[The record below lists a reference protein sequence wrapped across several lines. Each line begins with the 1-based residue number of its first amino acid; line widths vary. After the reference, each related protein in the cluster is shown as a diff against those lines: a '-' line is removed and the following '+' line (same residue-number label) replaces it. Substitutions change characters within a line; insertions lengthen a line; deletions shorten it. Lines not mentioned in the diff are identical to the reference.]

1 MLSFLRNLKSGEA
14 DGQQGHRSEHA
25 GREVRHL
32 GRLQDDAAHA
42 HLARREQTIAHLL
55 VQGDGRRQQRLHRVV
70 ERAVQDK
77 HMQRPL
83 AQNTAA
89 AGGHVQARS
98 EFWAVESRH
107 LVSASQSVQEDAI
120 ASVAACIKLAQEI
133 PPRSRM
139 VRLTIQ
145 SQQRFQCCMRTSAAV
160 RCGRRNTSSP

>member
-83 AQNTAA
+83 AKILRLMVDMDRL
-89 AGGHVQARS
+89 G
-98 EFWAVESRH
+98 
-107 LVSASQSVQEDAI
+107 ASSGLSNRDIWQVLLSLGKKKP
-120 ASVAACIKLAQEI
+120 SL
-133 PPRSRM
+133 
-139 VRLTIQ
+139 
-145 SQQRFQCCMRTSAAV
+145 
-160 RCGRRNTSSP
+160 